1 MKKKIQSGILSIFAL
16 TALAS
21 ASMAQ
26 SEFSDPNA
34 EYLFSLPSDA
44 WKMTVKPSQMS
55 PNVEYVYNFRRD
67 GHLEIRKS
75 TVDQNAP
82 FSEIIREE
90 EQKLQF
96 VPGFVAGREEN
107 FKGALSGRI
116 FNYEYIR
123 SGRNMSGRFYFL
135 KADPTTVYILRFTG
149 EKNSLRSLR
158 NETDQIART
167 FRLK

>member
-1 MKKKIQSGILSIFAL
+1 MRKRKLPGTLPFILVFL
-16 TALAS
+16 LAGS
-21 ASMAQ
+21 LFAQ

-34 EYLFSLPSDA
+34 EYAFSLPSDS

-55 PNVEYVYNFRRD
+55 PNVEYVYNFRRE
-67 GHLEIRKS
+67 GHLEVRKLS
-75 TVDQNAP
+75 VSAGATFDD
-82 FSEIIREE
+82 IIRQE

-107 FKGALSGRI
+107 FKGSLSGKV
-116 FNYEYIR
+116 FNYEFLR

-135 KADPTTVYILRFTG
+135 KSDPTTLWLLRFTG
-149 EKNSLRSLR
+149 EKNSLRSIR

-167 FRLK
+167 FKLK

>member
-1 MKKKIQSGILSIFAL
+1 MKMKIQSGILTFIAL
-16 TALAS
+16 LVLVS

-34 EYLFSLPSDA
+34 EYLFSLPSDS

-55 PNVEYVYNFRRD
+55 PNVEYVYNFRRE

-75 TVDQNAP
+75 SVDQNAP

-107 FKGALSGRI
+107 FKGSLSGRI
-116 FNYEYIR
+116 FNYEYVR

-135 KADPTTVYILRFTG
+135 KADLTTVYILRFTG